1 MIDRFA
7 SPFHLLFLIQYLGH
21 RLALLMILMTKA
33 TLSKNCSSNQ
43 GHLFILPHYASW
55 HSYKTR
61 GCKG

>member
-33 TLSKNCSSNQ
+33 TLSKNCSSKSGSLVHFAPLCFMALIQN
-43 GHLFILPHYASW
+43 
-55 HSYKTR
+55 TR
-61 GCKG
+61 M